1 MLALV
6 KAPHTEIELS
16 FNGSGIAEF
25 LDFLKSHYSVKVVS
39 EAKVTDPDEELID
52 IEDSEFWKR
61 NKHRVLTGARLHR
74 GITQKQLS
82 ERTGIR
88 QSIIS
93 EYEKGKRKITPKVAQ
108 RLAKALDTY
117 PEKFISE

>member
-16 FNGSGIAEF
+16 FNGSGVEEF
-25 LDFLKSHYSVKVVS
+25 LNFLKTHYNVNIVS
-39 EAKVTDPDEELID
+39 ESKAVDSDEELID

-61 NKHRVLTGARLHR
+61 NKHRVLTGARLR
-74 GITQKQLS
+74 SGITQRQLS
-82 ERTGIR
+82 EKAGIR

-93 EYEKGKRKITPKVAQ
+93 EYEKGKRKITPQAAQ
-108 RLAKALDTY
+108 KLAKALDTY

>member
-16 FNGSGIAEF
+16 FNGSGVEEF
-25 LDFLKSHYSVKVVS
+25 LNFLKTHYNVNIVS
-39 EAKVTDPDEELID
+39 ENKAVDSDEELID
-52 IEDSEFWKR
+52 IDDSDFWKR
-61 NKHRVLTGARLHR
+61 NKHRVLTGARLR
-74 GITQKQLS
+74 SGITQRQLS
-82 ERTGIR
+82 EKAGIR

-93 EYEKGKRKITPKVAQ
+93 EYEKGKRKITPQAAQ
-108 RLAKALDTY
+108 KLAKALDTY